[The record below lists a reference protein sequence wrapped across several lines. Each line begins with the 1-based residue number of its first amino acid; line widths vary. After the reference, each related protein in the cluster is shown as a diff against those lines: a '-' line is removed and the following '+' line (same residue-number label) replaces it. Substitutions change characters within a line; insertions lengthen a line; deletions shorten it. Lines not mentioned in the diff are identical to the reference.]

1 MRVGML
7 MIWIQ
12 WPADRSVVTTPES
25 RGLDGHSSI
34 ITNYVPTNSS
44 QAPSISSLPL
54 LYFIT
59 AQSNARPCAV
69 SEAVRA
75 QSAALGALLSW
86 SWTVLECR
94 CALYRSHRVKC
105 PWELIHWHSACDT
118 HTILAP
124 PSPDTLGATSDV
136 ICDIMWGTL
145 TTWET

>member
-1 MRVGML
+1 ML

-105 PWELIHWHSACDT
+105 P
-118 HTILAP
+118 
-124 PSPDTLGATSDV
+124 
-136 ICDIMWGTL
+136 
-145 TTWET
+145 